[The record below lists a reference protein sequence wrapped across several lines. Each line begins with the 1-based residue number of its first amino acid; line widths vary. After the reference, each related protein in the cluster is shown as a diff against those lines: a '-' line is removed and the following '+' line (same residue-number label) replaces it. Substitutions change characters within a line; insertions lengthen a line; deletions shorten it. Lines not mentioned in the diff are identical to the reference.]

1 MGTTT
6 TLDPTT
12 LRARIRHLEL
22 QRTLAEGLPIDDPR
36 REARRREVDLEL
48 IAYRKQLDEVL
59 GVSRIRLP

>member
-22 QRTLAEGLPIDDPR
+22 QRALAEGLPSDDPQR
-36 REARRREVDLEL
+36 QARRREVDTEL

-59 GVSRIRLP
+59 GVTRTPLP